1 MEPKQA
7 LMGIFYGSVEETI
20 TFSFLITY
28 FLAEYSNI
36 YLHLFDII
44 NMDRVP
50 SFDHVDTN
58 LPHLHILHED
68 KLKKFQENI

>member
-7 LMGIFYGSVEETI
+7 LMGIFYGSFEATI

-44 NMDRVP
+44 INMDRA
-50 SFDHVDTN
+50 
-58 LPHLHILHED
+58 I
-68 KLKKFQENI
+68 I

>member
-44 NMDRVP
+44 INMDR
-50 SFDHVDTN
+50 T
-58 LPHLHILHED
+58 I
-68 KLKKFQENI
+68 I

>member
-7 LMGIFYGSVEETI
+7 LMGNFYGSFEATI

-28 FLAEYSNI
+28 FLAQYSNI

-44 NMDRVP
+44 NMDR
-50 SFDHVDTN
+50 T
-58 LPHLHILHED
+58 I
-68 KLKKFQENI
+68 I